1 MKNLYES
8 ILDDTKSKIQKGVAL
23 TKRLARVPAP
33 KDFKKTFNRFQQYV
47 VWECKDI
54 IKEYRK
60 KYPDMIDKDYTELLF
75 MIDTSNRSLVYI
87 EVFLCVPEARQLE
100 QTANVDCTKTV
111 NGRARRKLLGWFDR
125 FFYGVR
131 DSKVEVIKIIE
142 KLAADP
148 EKLDKVFEHSARLFK
163 EHSETGFFNGREY
176 KTLQYDL

>member
-8 ILDDTKSKIQKGVAL
+8 ILADTKSKVQNGVAL

-75 MIDTSNRSLVYI
+75 MIDTSNRSLVYM

-131 DSKVEVIKIIE
+131 DSKAEVIKIIE

-163 EHSETGFFNGREY
+163 EHSETGFINGREY

>member
-8 ILDDTKSKIQKGVAL
+8 ILDNTKSKVQKGVAL
-23 TKRLARVPAP
+23 TKRLAGVPSP
-33 KDFKKTFNRFQQYV
+33 KDFKMTTSRFQQYV

-54 IKEYRK
+54 INEYRK

-75 MIDTSNRSLVYI
+75 MINTSNRNLTYLEI
-87 EVFLCVPEARQLE
+87 FLCVPEARHFE
-100 QTANVDCTKTV
+100 QSSTVDCTKTV
-111 NGRARRKLLGWFDR
+111 NGRARRKLLGWLDR
-125 FFYGVR
+125 FFRGVR

-163 EHSETGFFNGREY
+163 EHSETGFVNGREY

>member
-8 ILDDTKSKIQKGVAL
+8 ILADTKSKVQRSVTTI
-23 TKRLARVPAP
+23 KRTANLPKA

-47 VWECKDI
+47 VWECHDI
-54 IKEYRK
+54 IKDYKR
-60 KYPDMIDKDYTELLF
+60 KYPEMIDKDYTELLF
-75 MIDTSNRSLVYI
+75 MIDTSNKSVTFL

-131 DSKVEVIKIIE
+131 DTKLEVIKIIE
-142 KLAADP
+142 KLAEDP
-148 EKLDKVFEHSARLFK
+148 DKLDKVFEHSARIFK
-163 EHSETGFFNGREY
+163 QHSDTGFFSGREY
-176 KTLQYDL
+176 KTLQYDI